1 MIKKTFIKTCLAIVV
16 FVQLSS
22 TAVFASEGDVQAPS
36 ITHQPTNTAIG
47 YKNDFPITAT
57 VVDNVKVAEVLLFY
71 RTIGDQEYSQ
81 IEMKPSGAA
90 DEYLAE
96 VPSWKLEK
104 PGIEYFIQAEDQA
117 GNSVLYGFSFSPVA
131 IQVSENA
138 PSAVAKIDSNPFSN
152 KKKDSAKKSSKKWIW
167 IAIGAAV
174 VAGAAASGGGGG
186 GGGGGP
192 STTDIDVVA
201 PIPE

>member
-1 MIKKTFIKTCLAIVV
+1 MIKNTLIKICLAIVV
-16 FVQLSS
+16 FVQLVS
-22 TAVFASEGDVQAPS
+22 TSAYANGDVQAPS

-47 YKNDFPITAT
+47 YKNDFPISAT

-71 RTIGDQEYSQ
+71 RTIGDKEYSQ
-81 IEMKPSGAA
+81 IEMKPTHEK
-90 DEYLAE
+90 DVYLAE

-104 PGIEYFIQAEDQA
+104 PGIEYFIQAEDNA

-131 IQVSENA
+131 IQVSEHA
-138 PSAVAKIDSNPFSN
+138 PSAVAKTDSNPFSD
-152 KKKDSAKKSSKKWIW
+152 KKNSAKKSSKKWIW

-174 VAGAAASGGGGG
+174 VAGAAAAGGGSGGGPET
-186 GGGGGP
+186 P

-201 PIPE
+201 PIPQ